1 VLTLPI
7 RFRRI
12 AISINTSKL
21 PERLPHLAS
30 VVEYRETINRAS
42 AGGII
47 SG

>member
-7 RFRRI
+7 RLRRI

-21 PERLPHLAS
+21 PERQPPLAS
-30 VVEYRETINRAS
+30 VVEYRENINRAS
-42 AGGII
+42 AGGRI